1 MDDAEVDRV
10 FAGKVWGAWY
20 LSEAAADM
28 QLDFFVCTSSIAAVW
43 GTRTQIVYSAANA
56 FLDGLAWRLRER
68 GRPRGQRPVRS
79 LVGGYGRPGDA

>member
-28 QLDFFVCTSSIAAVW
+28 QLDFFLSTSSIAAVW
-43 GTRTQIVYSAANA
+43 GSQRP
-56 FLDGLAWRLRER
+56 DRLQ
-68 GRPRGQRPVRS
+68 RGQRLPRR
-79 LVGGYGRPGDA
+79 VGLAAA